1 MIKPADRIIIA
12 LDVDTRFEALELVR
26 KLKGKVGLFKM
37 GSQLFT
43 AEGPELVREIAG
55 LGERVFLDLKY
66 HDIPNTVVKAVLA
79 AARLGVSM
87 LTLHAM
93 GGKGMMSAVAQA
105 LNDSN
110 RDGLTPLT
118 LAVTVLTSLGDQDL
132 KEIGCRSA
140 SREQV
145 LRLTDLAQQSGMD
158 GIVAS
163 PAELPALRER
173 FGNSLTWVTPGIRP
187 SGKDTND
194 QIRIATPLAA
204 VQAGADY
211 LVIGRP
217 VTASHDPVQSLESIL
232 GELSQL

>member
-1 MIKPADRIIIA
+1 
-12 LDVDTRFEALELVR
+12 
-26 KLKGKVGLFKM
+26 
-37 GSQLFT
+37 
-43 AEGPELVREIAG
+43 
-55 LGERVFLDLKY
+55 
-66 HDIPNTVVKAVLA
+66 
-79 AARLGVSM
+79 M

-105 LNDSN
+105 LKDSRQDN
-110 RDGLTPLT
+110 LRPLA

-132 KEIGCRSA
+132 QEIGCRSA

-145 LRLTDLAQQSGMD
+145 LHLTHLAQQSGMD
-158 GIVAS
+158 GVVAS

-187 SGKDTND
+187 FGKDTND
-194 QIRIATPLAA
+194 QVRIATPLAA

-217 VTASHDPVQSLESIL
+217 VTAGSDPLESLERIL
-232 GELSQL
+232 EELSRS